1 MPHMTAPT
9 DRRAVDLAPRSE
21 PHPTVALVLAI
32 LAVPG
37 STVAWDLPAGGLY
50 IGLPLAIVAIVLAV
64 RSLREGAGRTRSIV
78 AIVIAGLCIAQM
90 AIWFTVSAVS

>member
-1 MPHMTAPT
+1 MESSVTRP
-9 DRRAVDLAPRSE
+9 AVDVATDKPRPGLAF
-21 PHPTVALVLAI
+21 VLAL

-50 IGLPLAIVAIVLAV
+50 IGLPLAIAAIVVGVRARRDGGGSKLA
-64 RSLREGAGRTRSIV
+64 LA

-90 AIWFTVSAVS
+90 VVWTLASAVS

>member
-1 MPHMTAPT
+1 MESSVTRP
-9 DRRAVDLAPRSE
+9 AVDIATEKPRPGLAF
-21 PHPTVALVLAI
+21 VLAL

-50 IGLPLAIVAIVLAV
+50 IGLPLAIAAIVLGV
-64 RSLREGAGRTRSIV
+64 RARRYAGRSGLALA

-90 AIWFTVSAVS
+90 AIWTLVSVVS

>member
-1 MPHMTAPT
+1 MESSVTRP
-9 DRRAVDLAPRSE
+9 AVDVAGDKPRPGLAF
-21 PHPTVALVLAI
+21 VLAL

-50 IGLPLAIVAIVLAV
+50 IGLPLAIAAIVIGVRARRDGGGSKLA
-64 RSLREGAGRTRSIV
+64 LA

-90 AIWFTVSAVS
+90 VVWTLASAVS

>member
-1 MPHMTAPT
+1 MESSVTRPG
-9 DRRAVDLAPRSE
+9 VDIAGDKPRPGLS
-21 PHPTVALVLAI
+21 LVLAL

-50 IGLPLAIVAIVLAV
+50 IGLPLAVAAIVLGIRA
-64 RSLREGAGRTRSIV
+64 RRDAGGSKLALA

-90 AIWFTVSAVS
+90 AVWALVGAFG